1 MIITGRAFCPEF
13 AARLVR
19 TGTASNAV
27 SITYPLDICAANS
40 RLAFSEGDDVV
51 FIQAPF
57 EEDVASPSLRRA
69 QSVQYA
75 TAHPIKIRISPNTYQ
90 IDKRQFLNLRA
101 IT

>member
-1 MIITGRAFCPEF
+1 M
-13 AARLVR
+13 
-19 TGTASNAV
+19 
-27 SITYPLDICAANS
+27 
-40 RLAFSEGDDVV
+40 V

-69 QSVQYA
+69 QFVQYA

-101 IT
+101 IPHQTSRYFVCTPALDVSG